1 MLYKFHATRR
11 FGPLKRMLTI
21 F

>member
-1 MLYKFHATRR
+1 MSYKFHATRR